1 MRFHLFWL
9 LTISTVASAELYKC
23 TDASGAVT
31 YQALPCDGLSEEILE
46 IQTSPGS
53 RSKNDQTDE
62 QVVKPSEPQVDGT
75 RSSTNSPLAKVYR
88 RFINSLSGCR
98 RSRVL
103 KQVSEATRAEMALL
117 STVDFQIQCRLMKSL
132 ARTDFA
138 NAIEKYE
145 GDTAT
150 LVWEEKEEH
159 RDSNE
164 TFRSSSTV
172 TINFVKKNGV
182 WIFGK

>member
-23 TDASGAVT
+23 TDASGRVT
-31 YQALPCDGLSEEILE
+31 YQAMPCVDLSEEIVE
-46 IQTSPGS
+46 IQPAPEISS
-53 RSKNDQTDE
+53 RNDTTIGQA
-62 QVVKPSEPQVDGT
+62 VNPSEPEMEGS

-103 KQVSEATRAEMALL
+103 KQVSEATRSEMALL
-117 STVDFQIQCRLMKSL
+117 STVDFQIQCRVMKSL

-138 NAIEKYE
+138 NAFEKYE
-145 GDTAT
+145 VDTAK
-150 LVWEEKEEH
+150 LVWKEKEEH
-159 RDSNE
+159 RDGNE
-164 TFRSSSTV
+164 TLRSSSTM
-172 TINFVKKNGV
+172 TINFVKENGV
-182 WIFGK
+182 WVFGK